1 MGYVCMTDKAMSGWG
16 PCRDKLNLYV
26 IQCDTEDQMVRIERT
41 ARLRREMVK
50 IHRRNTKPHNTRARV
65 VTLRTFAEVPGWH
78 VDPVG
83 AA

>member
-50 IHRRNTKPHNTRARV
+50 IHRRDRCPRNTSARL
-65 VTLRTFAEVPGWH
+65 VTLKTFDQVPGWH
-78 VDPVG
+78 ADPVG
-83 AA
+83 G